1 MSKHPFELPTLPV
14 KPELRRSFREQ
25 PPSTRYPLHK
35 YVMLIDKGKPKCF
48 EEVMSHQHKSEEVK
62 AMQDEMKSM
71 NENHTYDFVKSPKEE
86 RALKNKWIYIWKTRN
101 NSQQRYK
108 AKLVMKGFG

>member
-1 MSKHPFELPTLPV
+1 
-14 KPELRRSFREQ
+14 
-25 PPSTRYPLHK
+25 
-35 YVMLIDKGKPKCF
+35 MLIDKGKPKCF

-108 AKLVMKGFG
+108 AKLVMKGFGQKKCVDFEEIFSLVVKISYIYME